1 MRIADSTVNMLSG
14 RNYTQTGMRTGGSYG
29 SSFMGMISSFDM
41 KKGGS
46 MTRDTYQT
54 DKNNNGMGTY
64 NMDDIG
70 YFKGLGKIVSGS
82 LLGTSVGASSFQNNT
97 LDAMFKRFAS
107 YGMMGGAG
115 IGQYQI
121 DTSEK
126 HRLANTSLVRS
137 LNYGSQITLAHNSYS
152 ETEVTGF
159 HANGRA
165 CTEDGR
171 TIDFNINILMSRSY
185 MEYMNVSI
193 PTMADALCDPL
204 VVNIGSDTADVRD
217 QTFKFDLDADGTE
230 DEISMLGKGSGFLAL
245 DKNGDGK
252 INDGS
257 ELFGTKSGDGFGDLR
272 EYDSDGNGWIDEND
286 DVFSKLKVWCKDENG
301 KDILMDLKEAD
312 IGAIFLGEQQTE
324 FSLGGADGY
333 RDGVIRSTGV
343 FLRESTGAAGTVQ
356 HVDLSLKQNGLG
368 LRVSGDDTTSEISTS
383 GNRSRQSDATRR
395 QEERRRRE
403 AKARKKRAD
412 DKAAEEALYKRRME
426 HKEYME
432 KLQEKQF
439 MERKEYHEWLQEM
452 QMMTH

>member
-14 RNYTQTGMRTGGSYG
+14 RNYTQTGMRFGSGYTNG
-29 SSFMGMISSFDM
+29 FMGMISTNVM
-41 KKGGS
+41 KRES
-46 MTRDTYQT
+46 AMAMDTYQT
-54 DKNNNGMGTY
+54 GKDNGGMGSY

-70 YFKGLGKIVSGS
+70 YFKGLGKIASGS
-82 LLGTSVGASSFQNNT
+82 LYGNGTGASSFQNNT
-97 LDAMFKRFAS
+97 LSAMFKRFAS
-107 YGMMGGAG
+107 FGMMGGAG
-115 IGQYQI
+115 IGQYKT
-121 DTSEK
+121 DTSENL
-126 HRLANTSLVRS
+126 RLANTPLVRS

-152 ETEVTGF
+152 ETEETGF
-159 HANGRA
+159 HASGRA

-217 QTFKFDLDADGTE
+217 QTFKFDLDADGKE

-257 ELFGTKSGDGFGDLR
+257 ELFGTNSGDGFGDLR

-301 KDILMDLKEAD
+301 KDILMDLKGAD
-312 IGAIFLGEQQTE
+312 IGAIYLGEQQTE
-324 FSLGGADGY
+324 FSLGGVDGY

-343 FLRESTGAAGTVQ
+343 FLRESTGAGTIQ
-356 HVDLSLKQNGLG
+356 HVDLSLKQNGPG
-368 LRVSGDDTTSEISTS
+368 IKVSGEETASEISTS
-383 GNRSRQSDATRR
+383 NNRNGRSDAARR
-395 QEERRRRE
+395 REESRRRE
-403 AKARKKRAD
+403 ARARKKKAD

-426 HKEYME
+426 HKEYLD

-439 MERKEYHEWLQEM
+439 MERKEYHEELMES
-452 QMMTH
+452 QMA

>member
-1 MRIADSTVNMLSG
+1 MRIADSTVSMLSG
-14 RNYTQTGMRTGGSYG
+14 RNYTQTGMRSGSGYTNG
-29 SSFMGMISSFDM
+29 FMGMISANVM
-41 KKGGS
+41 KRES
-46 MTRDTYQT
+46 AMAMDTYQT
-54 DKNNNGMGTY
+54 GKDNGGMGSY

-70 YFKGLGKIVSGS
+70 YFKGLGKIASGS
-82 LLGTSVGASSFQNNT
+82 LYGNGTGASSFQNNT
-97 LDAMFKRFAS
+97 LSAMFKRFAS
-107 YGMMGGAG
+107 FGMMGGAG
-115 IGQYQI
+115 IGGYS
-121 DTSEK
+121 TNM
-126 HRLANTSLVRS
+126 LT
-137 LNYGSQITLAHNSYS
+137 YS
-152 ETEVTGF
+152 ETEETGF
-159 HANGRA
+159 HASGRA

-171 TIDFNINILMSRSY
+171 TFDFNINILMSRSY

-204 VVNIGSDTADVRD
+204 VVNIGTDTADVRD

-252 INDGS
+252 ISDGS

-368 LRVSGDDTTSEISTS
+368 LRVSGDDTISEISTS

-403 AKARKKRAD
+403 AKARKKRVD

-439 MERKEYHEWLQEM
+439 MERKEYHEGLQEM

>member
-41 KKGGS
+41 KKSGS

-54 DKNNNGMGTY
+54 DKNNNGMDTY

-70 YFKGLGKIVSGS
+70 YFKGLGKIASGS
-82 LLGTSVGASSFQNNT
+82 LFGTSVGASSFQNNT

-115 IGQYQI
+115 IGGYSMNML
-121 DTSEK
+121 T
-126 HRLANTSLVRS
+126 
-137 LNYGSQITLAHNSYS
+137 YS
-152 ETEVTGF
+152 ETEETGF

-301 KDILMDLKEAD
+301 KDILMDLKGAD

-343 FLRESTGAAGTVQ
+343 FLRESTDAAGTVQ

-439 MERKEYHEWLQEM
+439 MERKEYHEGLQEM
-452 QMMTH
+452 QMLTH

>member
-14 RNYTQTGMRTGGSYG
+14 RNYTQTGMRSGSGYTNG
-29 SSFMGMISSFDM
+29 FMGMISTNVM
-41 KKGGS
+41 KRES
-46 MTRDTYQT
+46 AMAMDTYQT
-54 DKNNNGMGTY
+54 GKDSGGMGSY

-70 YFKGLGKIVSGS
+70 YFKGLGKIASGS
-82 LLGTSVGASSFQNNT
+82 LYGNGTGASSFQNNT
-97 LDAMFKRFAS
+97 LSAMFKRFAS
-107 YGMMGGAG
+107 FGMMGGAD
-115 IGQYQI
+115 IGQYQT
-121 DTSEK
+121 DTSENL
-126 HRLANTSLVRS
+126 RLANTSLIRS

-152 ETEVTGF
+152 ETEETGF
-159 HANGRA
+159 HASGRA

-217 QTFKFDLDADGTE
+217 QTFKFDLDSDGKE
-230 DEISMLGKGSGFLAL
+230 DEISMLGKGAGFLAL

-257 ELFGTKSGDGFGDLR
+257 ELFGTNSGDGFGDLR

-301 KDILMDLKEAD
+301 KDILMDLRGAD
-312 IGAIFLGEQQTE
+312 IGAIYLGEQQTE
-324 FSLGGADGY
+324 FSLGGVDGY

-343 FLRESTGAAGTVQ
+343 FLRESTGAGTIQ
-356 HVDLSLKQNGLG
+356 HVDLSLKQNGPG
-368 LRVSGDDTTSEISTS
+368 IKVSGEETASEISTS
-383 GNRSRQSDATRR
+383 NNRNGRSDAARR
-395 QEERRRRE
+395 REESRRRE
-403 AKARKKRAD
+403 ARARKKKAD
-412 DKAAEEALYKRRME
+412 DRAAEEALYKRRME
-426 HKEYME
+426 HKEYLD

-439 MERKEYHEWLQEM
+439 MDRKEYHEELLES
-452 QMMTH
+452 QMA

>member
-14 RNYTQTGMRTGGSYG
+14 RNYTQTGMRSGSGYTNG
-29 SSFMGMISSFDM
+29 FMGMISTNVM
-41 KKGGS
+41 KRES
-46 MTRDTYQT
+46 AMAMDTYQT
-54 DKNNNGMGTY
+54 GKDNGGMGSY

-70 YFKGLGKIVSGS
+70 YFKGLGKIASGS
-82 LLGTSVGASSFQNNT
+82 LYGNGTGASSFQNNT
-97 LDAMFKRFAS
+97 LSAMFKRFAS
-107 YGMMGGAG
+107 FGMMGGAG
-115 IGQYQI
+115 IGGYS
-121 DTSEK
+121 TNM
-126 HRLANTSLVRS
+126 LT
-137 LNYGSQITLAHNSYS
+137 YS
-152 ETEVTGF
+152 ETEETGF
-159 HANGRA
+159 HASGRA

-171 TIDFNINILMSRSY
+171 NIDFNINILMSRSY

-439 MERKEYHEWLQEM
+439 MERKEYHEGLQEM

>member
-41 KKGGS
+41 KKSGS

-54 DKNNNGMGTY
+54 DKNNNGMDTY

-70 YFKGLGKIVSGS
+70 YFKGLGKIASGS
-82 LLGTSVGASSFQNNT
+82 LFGTSAGASSFQNNT

-115 IGQYQI
+115 IGGYSMNML
-121 DTSEK
+121 T
-126 HRLANTSLVRS
+126 
-137 LNYGSQITLAHNSYS
+137 YS
-152 ETEVTGF
+152 ETEETGF

-252 INDGS
+252 ISDGS

-403 AKARKKRAD
+403 AKARKKRVD

-439 MERKEYHEWLQEM
+439 MERKEYHEGLQEM

>member
-41 KKGGS
+41 KKSGS

-54 DKNNNGMGTY
+54 DKNNNGMDTY

-70 YFKGLGKIVSGS
+70 YFKGLGKIASGS
-82 LLGTSVGASSFQNNT
+82 LFGTSAGASSFQNNT

-115 IGQYQI
+115 IGGYSMNML
-121 DTSEK
+121 T
-126 HRLANTSLVRS
+126 
-137 LNYGSQITLAHNSYS
+137 YS
-152 ETEVTGF
+152 ETEETGF

-343 FLRESTGAAGTVQ
+343 FLRESTDAAGTVQ

-439 MERKEYHEWLQEM
+439 MERKEYHEGL
-452 QMMTH
+452 

>member
-41 KKGGS
+41 KKSGS

-54 DKNNNGMGTY
+54 DKNNNGMNTY

-70 YFKGLGKIVSGS
+70 YFKGLGKIASGS
-82 LLGTSVGASSFQNNT
+82 LFGTSVGASSFQNNT

-115 IGQYQI
+115 IGGYSMNML
-121 DTSEK
+121 T
-126 HRLANTSLVRS
+126 
-137 LNYGSQITLAHNSYS
+137 YS
-152 ETEVTGF
+152 ETEETGF

-343 FLRESTGAAGTVQ
+343 FLRESNGAAGTVQ

-368 LRVSGDDTTSEISTS
+368 LRVSGDDMTSEISTS

-439 MERKEYHEWLQEM
+439 MERKEYHEGLQEM
-452 QMMTH
+452 QMLTH

>member
-41 KKGGS
+41 KKSGS

-54 DKNNNGMGTY
+54 DKNNNGMNTY

-70 YFKGLGKIVSGS
+70 YFKGLGKIASGS
-82 LLGTSVGASSFQNNT
+82 LYGNGTGASSFQNNT
-97 LDAMFKRFAS
+97 LSAMFKRFAS
-107 YGMMGGAG
+107 FGMMGGAG
-115 IGQYQI
+115 IGGYS
-121 DTSEK
+121 TNM
-126 HRLANTSLVRS
+126 LT
-137 LNYGSQITLAHNSYS
+137 YS
-152 ETEVTGF
+152 ETEETGF
-159 HANGRA
+159 HASGRA

-171 TIDFNINILMSRSY
+171 TIDFDINILMSRSY

-204 VVNIGSDTADVRD
+204 VVNIGTDTADVRD

-252 INDGS
+252 ISDGS

-426 HKEYME
+426 HKEYMK

-439 MERKEYHEWLQEM
+439 MERKEYHEGLQEM

>member
-14 RNYTQTGMRTGGSYG
+14 RNYTQTGMRSGSGYTNG
-29 SSFMGMISSFDM
+29 FMGMISTNVM
-41 KKGGS
+41 KRES
-46 MTRDTYQT
+46 AMAMDTYQT
-54 DKNNNGMGTY
+54 GKDSGGMGSY

-70 YFKGLGKIVSGS
+70 YFKGLGKIASGS
-82 LLGTSVGASSFQNNT
+82 LYGNGTGASSFQNNT
-97 LDAMFKRFAS
+97 LSAMFKRFAS
-107 YGMMGGAG
+107 FGMMGGAG
-115 IGQYQI
+115 IGGYS
-121 DTSEK
+121 TNM
-126 HRLANTSLVRS
+126 LT
-137 LNYGSQITLAHNSYS
+137 YS
-152 ETEVTGF
+152 ETEETGF
-159 HANGRA
+159 HASGRA

-171 TIDFNINILMSRSY
+171 TIDFDINILMSRSY

-343 FLRESTGAAGTVQ
+343 FLRESTDAAGTVQ

-412 DKAAEEALYKRRME
+412 DKAAEEALYKRQME

-439 MERKEYHEWLQEM
+439 MERKEYHEGLQEM

>member
-41 KKGGS
+41 KKSGS

-70 YFKGLGKIVSGS
+70 YFKGLGKIASGS
-82 LLGTSVGASSFQNNT
+82 LFGTSAGASSFQNNT

-115 IGQYQI
+115 IGGYSMNML
-121 DTSEK
+121 T
-126 HRLANTSLVRS
+126 
-137 LNYGSQITLAHNSYS
+137 YS
-152 ETEVTGF
+152 ETEETGF

-439 MERKEYHEWLQEM
+439 MERKEYHEGLQEM

>member
-14 RNYTQTGMRTGGSYG
+14 RNYTQTGMRSGSGYTNG
-29 SSFMGMISSFDM
+29 FMGMISANVM
-41 KKGGS
+41 KRERA
-46 MTRDTYQT
+46 MAMDTYQT
-54 DKNNNGMGTY
+54 GKDNGGMGSY

-70 YFKGLGKIVSGS
+70 YFKGLGKIASGS
-82 LLGTSVGASSFQNNT
+82 LYGNGTGASSFQNNT
-97 LDAMFKRFAS
+97 LSAMFKRFAS
-107 YGMMGGAG
+107 FGMMGGAG
-115 IGQYQI
+115 IGQYQT
-121 DTSEK
+121 DTSENL
-126 HRLANTSLVRS
+126 RLANTPLVRS
-137 LNYGSQITLAHNSYS
+137 LNYGSQITLAHHSYS
-152 ETEVTGF
+152 ETEETGF

-171 TIDFNINILMSRSY
+171 TIEFNINILMSRSY

-217 QTFKFDLDADGTE
+217 QTFKFDLDSDGKE

-257 ELFGTKSGDGFGDLR
+257 ELFGTNSGDGFGDLR
-272 EYDSDGNGWIDEND
+272 GYDSDGNGWIDEND

-301 KDILMDLKEAD
+301 KDILMDLKGAD
-312 IGAIFLGEQQTE
+312 IGAIYLGEQQTE
-324 FSLGGADGY
+324 FSLGGVDGF

-343 FLRESTGAAGTVQ
+343 FLRESTGAGTIQ
-356 HVDLSLKQNGLG
+356 HVDLSLKQNGPG
-368 LRVSGDDTTSEISTS
+368 IKVSGEETASEISTS
-383 GNRSRQSDATRR
+383 NNRNGRSDAARR
-395 QEERRRRE
+395 REESRRRE
-403 AKARKKRAD
+403 ARARKKKAD

-426 HKEYME
+426 HKEYLD

-439 MERKEYHEWLQEM
+439 MDRKEYHEELMES
-452 QMMTH
+452 QMV

>member
-14 RNYTQTGMRTGGSYG
+14 RNYTQTGMRSGSGYTNG
-29 SSFMGMISSFDM
+29 FMGMISTNVM
-41 KKGGS
+41 KRES
-46 MTRDTYQT
+46 AMAMDTYQT
-54 DKNNNGMGTY
+54 GKDSGGMGSY

-70 YFKGLGKIVSGS
+70 YFKGLGKIASGS
-82 LLGTSVGASSFQNNT
+82 LYGNGTGASSFQNNT
-97 LDAMFKRFAS
+97 LSAMFKRFAS
-107 YGMMGGAG
+107 FGMMGGAG
-115 IGQYQI
+115 IGGYS
-121 DTSEK
+121 TNM
-126 HRLANTSLVRS
+126 LT
-137 LNYGSQITLAHNSYS
+137 YS
-152 ETEVTGF
+152 ETEETGF
-159 HANGRA
+159 HASGRA

-171 TIDFNINILMSRSY
+171 TIDFDINILMSRSY

-343 FLRESTGAAGTVQ
+343 FLRESTDAAGTVQ

-403 AKARKKRAD
+403 AKVRKKRAD

-439 MERKEYHEWLQEM
+439 MERKEYHEGLQEM

>member
-41 KKGGS
+41 KKSGS

-54 DKNNNGMGTY
+54 DKNNNGMDTY

-70 YFKGLGKIVSGS
+70 YFKGLGKIASGS
-82 LLGTSVGASSFQNNT
+82 LFGTSAGASSFQNNT

-115 IGQYQI
+115 IGGYSMNML
-121 DTSEK
+121 T
-126 HRLANTSLVRS
+126 
-137 LNYGSQITLAHNSYS
+137 YS
-152 ETEVTGF
+152 ETEETGF

-368 LRVSGDDTTSEISTS
+368 LRVSGDDMTSEISTS

-439 MERKEYHEWLQEM
+439 MERKEYHEGLQEM

>member
-14 RNYTQTGMRTGGSYG
+14 RNYTQTGMRSGSGYTNG
-29 SSFMGMISSFDM
+29 FMGMISTNVM
-41 KKGGS
+41 KRES
-46 MTRDTYQT
+46 AMAMDTYQT
-54 DKNNNGMGTY
+54 GKDSGGMGSY

-70 YFKGLGKIVSGS
+70 YFKGLGKLASGS
-82 LLGTSVGASSFQNNT
+82 LFGTSAGASSFQNNT
-97 LDAMFKRFAS
+97 LDAMIRRFAS

-115 IGQYQI
+115 IGGYSMNML
-121 DTSEK
+121 T
-126 HRLANTSLVRS
+126 
-137 LNYGSQITLAHNSYS
+137 YS
-152 ETEVTGF
+152 ETEETGF

-343 FLRESTGAAGTVQ
+343 FLRESNGAAGTVQ

-439 MERKEYHEWLQEM
+439 MERKEYHEELQEM
-452 QMMTH
+452 QMLTH

>member
-14 RNYTQTGMRTGGSYG
+14 RNYTQTGMRSGGGYTNE
-29 SSFMGMISSFDM
+29 FMGMISANVM
-41 KKGGS
+41 KRESS
-46 MTRDTYQT
+46 MAMDTYQT
-54 DKNNNGMGTY
+54 GKDNGGMDSY

-70 YFKGLGKIVSGS
+70 YFKGLGKIASGS
-82 LLGTSVGASSFQNNT
+82 LYGNGTGASSFQNNT
-97 LDAMFKRFAS
+97 LSAMFKRFAS
-107 YGMMGGAG
+107 FGMVGGAG
-115 IGQYQI
+115 IGQYQT
-121 DTSEK
+121 DTSENL
-126 HRLANTSLVRS
+126 RLANTPLVRS

-152 ETEVTGF
+152 ETEETGF
-159 HANGRA
+159 HASGRA

-217 QTFKFDLDADGTE
+217 QTFKFDLDADGKE

-257 ELFGTKSGDGFGDLR
+257 ELFGTNSGDGFGDLR

-312 IGAIFLGEQQTE
+312 IGAIYLGEQRTE
-324 FSLGGADGY
+324 FSLGGVDGY

-343 FLRESTGAAGTVQ
+343 FLRESTGAGTIQ
-356 HVDLSLKQNGLG
+356 HVDLSLKQNGPG
-368 LRVSGDDTTSEISTS
+368 IKVSGEETASEISTS
-383 GNRSRQSDATRR
+383 NNRNGRSDAA
-395 QEERRRRE
+395 RRRE
-403 AKARKKRAD
+403 ESRRRERKKKAD

-426 HKEYME
+426 YKEYLD

-439 MERKEYHEWLQEM
+439 MERKEYHEELMES
-452 QMMTH
+452 QMV

>member
-14 RNYTQTGMRTGGSYG
+14 RNYTQTGMRSGSGYSNG
-29 SSFMGMISSFDM
+29 FMGMISANVM
-41 KKGGS
+41 KRES
-46 MTRDTYQT
+46 AMAMDTYQT
-54 DKNNNGMGTY
+54 GKDNGGMGSY

-70 YFKGLGKIVSGS
+70 YFKGLGKIASGS
-82 LLGTSVGASSFQNNT
+82 LYGNGTGASSFQNNT
-97 LDAMFKRFAS
+97 LSAMFKRFAS
-107 YGMMGGAG
+107 FGMMGGAG
-115 IGQYQI
+115 IGGYS
-121 DTSEK
+121 TNM
-126 HRLANTSLVRS
+126 LT
-137 LNYGSQITLAHNSYS
+137 YS
-152 ETEVTGF
+152 ETEETGF
-159 HANGRA
+159 HASGRA

-171 TIDFNINILMSRSY
+171 TIDFDINILMSRSY

-368 LRVSGDDTTSEISTS
+368 LRVSGDDMTSEISTS

-439 MERKEYHEWLQEM
+439 MERKEYHEGLQEM

>member
-41 KKGGS
+41 KKSGS

-54 DKNNNGMGTY
+54 DKNNNGMDTY

-70 YFKGLGKIVSGS
+70 YFKGLGKIASGS
-82 LLGTSVGASSFQNNT
+82 LFGTSAGASSFQNNT

-115 IGQYQI
+115 IGGYSMNML
-121 DTSEK
+121 T
-126 HRLANTSLVRS
+126 
-137 LNYGSQITLAHNSYS
+137 YS
-152 ETEVTGF
+152 ETEETGF

-439 MERKEYHEWLQEM
+439 MERKEYHEGLQEM

>member
-1 MRIADSTVNMLSG
+1 MRIVDSTVNMLSG
-14 RNYTQTGMRTGGSYG
+14 RNYTQTGMRSGGGYTNG
-29 SSFMGMISSFDM
+29 FIGMISANVVKRES
-41 KKGGS
+41 S
-46 MTRDTYQT
+46 MAMDTYQT
-54 DKNNNGMGTY
+54 GKNNGGMDSY

-82 LLGTSVGASSFQNNT
+82 LYGNGTGASSFQNNT
-97 LDAMFKRFAS
+97 LSAMFKRFAS
-107 YGMMGGAG
+107 FGMVGSAG
-115 IGQYQI
+115 IGQYQT
-121 DTSEK
+121 DTSENL
-126 HRLANTSLVRS
+126 RLANTPLVRS

-152 ETEVTGF
+152 ETEETGF
-159 HANGRA
+159 HASGRA
-165 CTEDGR
+165 CSEDGR

-217 QTFKFDLDADGTE
+217 QTFKFDLDADGKE

-257 ELFGTKSGDGFGDLR
+257 ELFGTNSGDGFGDLR

-301 KDILMDLKEAD
+301 KDILMELKEAD
-312 IGAIFLGEQQTE
+312 IGAIYLGEQRTE
-324 FSLGGADGY
+324 FSLGGVAGY

-343 FLRESTGAAGTVQ
+343 FLRESTGAGTIQ
-356 HVDLSLKQNGLG
+356 HVDLSLKQNGPG
-368 LRVSGDDTTSEISTS
+368 IKVSGEETASEISTS
-383 GNRSRQSDATRR
+383 NIRNGRSDAARR
-395 QEERRRRE
+395 REESRRRE
-403 AKARKKRAD
+403 ARARKKKAD

-426 HKEYME
+426 HKEYLD

-439 MERKEYHEWLQEM
+439 MERKEYHEELMES
-452 QMMTH
+452 QMT